1 MNRLTATR
9 VLGVTGLAIII
20 VSFII
25 PWATFRFEYLDV
37 EYTLIDLLTLILN
50 PNPVE
55 VGGFKARLIVSLY
68 ALANPE
74 AVDAVLAFK
83 MHVTLSFL
91 SLVLGVLSVIL
102 DMRRSY
108 ALNLVCIALSST
120 LFVYSMLRLYGN
132 IPPTVALRGYSYEP
146 GIFVYTANSIVYV
159 ACILV
164 PRTEVLAEEAMEI

>member
-1 MNRLTATR
+1 MNSLTTTR
-9 VLGVTGLAIII
+9 ILGVIGLAIIL

-25 PWATFRFEYLDV
+25 PWATFRFEYLNV

-55 VGGFKARLIVSLY
+55 VGGFKARLIISIY

-108 ALNLVCIALSST
+108 ASNLVCIILSST
-120 LFVYSMLRLYGN
+120 LFVYSILRLYGN
-132 IPPTVALRGYSYEP
+132 TPPTIALMGYSYEL
-146 GIFVYTANSIVYV
+146 GVFVYTANSIIYV

-164 PRTEVLAEEAMEI
+164 PRAEVLAEEAMEV